1 MADNL
6 RGDDHRSETVLLL
19 IDVINDLEFREGE
32 CLAQQ
37 AQHIVHPLAEL
48 KARAKHAGAAAVY
61 VNDNF
66 GRWKSDFRQ
75 ILQHCLEDGVRGE
88 FLARALR
95 PDENDYFILKPK
107 NSAFFDSPLDI
118 LLDHLGA
125 KTLILTGLA
134 TNLCVLFTANDA
146 HMRNYKVIVPRDCV
160 AAETTHGSDAAL
172 RLMAEELDV
181 DVRPSAGIVL
191 SS

>member
-6 RGDDHRSETVLLL
+6 RGDDHRSDVALLL
-19 IDVINDLEFREGE
+19 IDVINDLDFDGGD
-32 CLAQQ
+32 CLAEQ
-37 AQHIVHPLAEL
+37 ARRIVQPLAAL
-48 KARAKHAGAAAVY
+48 KARAKARGAAAIY

-75 ILQHCLEDGVRGE
+75 ILQHCLDDGVRGD

-95 PDENDYFILKPK
+95 PDEDDYFILKPK
-107 NSAFFDSPLDI
+107 NSAFFASALDI

-146 HMRNYKVIVPRDCV
+146 HMRNYRVLVPSDCV
-160 AAETTHGSDAAL
+160 AAETTGDGELAL
-172 RLMAEELDV
+172 RLMATELEA
-181 DVRPSAGIVL
+181 DVRPSSEVEI
-191 SS
+191 

>member
-6 RGDDHRSETVLLL
+6 RGDDHRSETALLL
-19 IDVINDLEFREGE
+19 IDVINDLEFRGGE
-32 CLAQQ
+32 RLAQQ
-37 AQHIVHPLAEL
+37 AEQIVQPLADL
-48 KARAKHAGAAAVY
+48 KERAKQAGAAAIY

-75 ILQHCLEDGVRGE
+75 ILQHCLADGVRGE
-88 FLARALR
+88 FIAQALR
-95 PDENDYFILKPK
+95 PDEDDYFILKPK
-107 NSAFFDSPLDI
+107 NSAFFNSALDI

-125 KTLILTGLA
+125 RTLILTGLA

-146 HMRNYKVIVPRDCV
+146 HMRNYQVIVPSDCV
-160 AAETTHGSDAAL
+160 AAETRDGSDAAL

-181 DVRPSAGIVL
+181 EVRPSADIRF
-191 SS
+191 

>member
-6 RGDDHRSETVLLL
+6 RGDDHRSETALLL
-19 IDVINDLEFREGE
+19 IDVINDLEFPGGE
-32 CLAQQ
+32 SLADQARHIVQPLAQ
-37 AQHIVHPLAEL
+37 L
-48 KARAKHAGAAAVY
+48 KARAKQAGAAAIY

-75 ILQHCLEDGVRGE
+75 ILQHCLEDHVRGE
-88 FLARALR
+88 FLATALQ
-95 PDENDYFILKPK
+95 PDEDDYFILKPK
-107 NSAFFDSPLDI
+107 NSGFFDSALDI

-125 KTLILTGLA
+125 KTLVLTGLA

-146 HMRNYKVIVPRDCV
+146 HMRNYRVIVPNDCV
-160 AAETTHGSDAAL
+160 AAETSDSSEAAL

-181 DVRPSAGIVL
+181 DVRPSAGIDL